1 MEGYVK
7 EKRREEKRE
16 REIVHI
22 REHER
27 GGRKRQEGRES
38 NRKGERERERER
50 EETVDAVFVRHE
62 QSAKKKKTAQ
72 AAVARRMRNFSP
84 RNEGKEGQS
93 LQWTCGN
100 GESGEMTRS

>member
-1 MEGYVK
+1 MREG
-7 EKRREEKRE
+7 EERD
-16 REIVHI
+16 
-22 REHER
+22 
-27 GGRKRQEGRES
+27 
-38 NRKGERERERER
+38 RKGERVTGRERERER